1 MNPLFHSNAYR
12 VIVKD
17 ENDEVP
23 VFLPFSG
30 CVSVTE
36 FHDSRQPMTTIRAQD
51 RDDPDTP
58 NGQIMFSIE
67 AGNDQGHYKHNGP
80 TLEWRSNHIS
90 TGFSLIISCFEL

>member
-1 MNPLFHSNAYR
+1 MNPFAFLGECR

-23 VFLPFSG
+23 VFLPFGG

-36 FHDSRQPMTTIRAQD
+36 FHDSRQPMATVRAQD

-67 AGNDQGHYKHNGP
+67 AGNDQG
-80 TLEWRSNHIS
+80 
-90 TGFSLIISCFEL
+90 